1 MDLIF
6 NEYQSSLEELKI
18 DSYPQEVQNEF
29 FEAINGIPFVKNLIN
44 VARPRCKDLPRDKE
58 GKAIIDITNPPIL
71 EDVDY
76 FRPTAL
82 HYKKYGVITNLRP
95 NPNPNSESGKWI
107 REEIRRIWNGYI
119 RESDGAWISGDMYW
133 YLNYCPIIQSKIRKG
148 TKIADRI
155 VDFPEFWEGIWLRF
169 LYIEESRLNAEHSAE
184 IAKLLSKLGSVMLLD
199 CMTEKYIEEYVYKK
213 YKVMVEEE
221 LANRGIFEKIKDAVT
236 KVFK

>member
-76 FRPTAL
+76 FRQCYL
-82 HYKKYGVITNLRP
+82 DLKKL
-95 NPNPNSESGKWI
+95 
-107 REEIRRIWNGYI
+107 
-119 RESDGAWISGDMYW
+119 
-133 YLNYCPIIQSKIRKG
+133 C
-148 TKIADRI
+148 
-155 VDFPEFWEGIWLRF
+155 
-169 LYIEESRLNAEHSAE
+169 
-184 IAKLLSKLGSVMLLD
+184 
-199 CMTEKYIEEYVYKK
+199 EKE
-213 YKVMVEEE
+213 
-221 LANRGIFEKIKDAVT
+221 
-236 KVFK
+236 